1 MLGLDYPYNPTIAE
15 VLMRRLL
22 LIVALFFPSY
32 VCAQDEAPRVG
43 LLQVSTAT
51 PFLVTPEPKSRSFG
65 TINAGVKLMWVEGQQ
80 DSGYF
85 RVIGRRGPIGWVSA
99 TSVQV
104 LKQPPALEL
113 SEAVK
118 QPCKASLSS
127 CPVTGCAK
135 GDSPQALENRTKK
148 RVPDGSSTVPL
159 TYNDL
164 ANLQLQAQRIV
175 GQREIPDDRSVLSNL
190 RVIAGTVNEGT
201 AVAVTGFIAVNDPG
215 PHPNTGESVNCNL
228 SAPDDN
234 DFHINITNSSS
245 QQEYAGIVVEMIP
258 QDRSDQWSINK
269 LQAIRKLQ
277 RRVLVTGA
285 LFYDSI
291 HVVNADPK
299 HPIGG
304 QPRRFSLWEV
314 HPITVFFVCGKEDN
328 SCDPHVKTNWV
339 PLASFDANSAHAS
352 IN

>member
-1 MLGLDYPYNPTIAE
+1 MH
-15 VLMRRLL
+15 RLL
-22 LIVALFFPSY
+22 LIVALFFPSQ
-32 VCAQDEAPRVG
+32 VFAQDEAPRVG
-43 LLQVSTAT
+43 LLQVNAAT
-51 PFLVTPEPKSRSFG
+51 PFLFAPEPTSRSFG
-65 TINAGVKLMWVEGQQ
+65 TINPGIKLMWVEGQQ
-80 DSGYF
+80 DNGYF

-99 TSVQV
+99 ANVQV
-104 LKQPPALEL
+104 LRPPPSLEL

-118 QPCKASLSS
+118 HPCKSSLSS

-135 GDSPQALENRTKK
+135 GDTPQALENRTKK
-148 RVPDGSSTVPL
+148 RIPDGTSVVPL
-159 TYNDL
+159 NYKDL
-164 ANLQLQAQRIV
+164 ANLQSQAQRIV
-175 GQREIPDDRSVLSNL
+175 GQREIPEDRSVLSNL
-190 RVIAGTVNEGT
+190 HVTAGTVNEGT

-228 SAPDDN
+228 TAADDN
-234 DFHINITNSSS
+234 DFHINITNSAS

-258 QDRSDQWSINK
+258 QDRSDEWSIDK
-269 LQAIRKLQ
+269 LQAVRKLQ

-304 QPRRFSLWEV
+304 QPKRFSLWEV
-314 HPITVFFVCGKEDN
+314 HPIAAFFVCSKQDN

-339 PLASFDANSAHAS
+339 PLASFSNNSANAS
-352 IN
+352 VN